1 MSFLPSLRR
10 SLSLLAVL
18 WLLSSLES
26 SPAGLWAQQPLA
38 DQTQLVL
45 RGLISG
51 TATPRLELDGQRFQA
66 SPLLSCF
73 YERRDFRPAWS
84 AGGALRP
91 AAGELLAALAHAEA
105 DGLHAEDYRLPAL
118 QRRAAAVRSRPDAR
132 GLADLDLLLSDAFLA
147 FGAHLRTGRVNP
159 HTIYRDCALKRDDTD
174 LAAVLEEA
182 LADDKGDG
190 QIRSTLA
197 SLPPPHRG
205 YKLLREA
212 LARYRQI
219 AARGGS
225 VPVPSGPTLRTG
237 DQEERVTILR
247 QRLAEAATSDAA
259 APLADPESPDLFDA
273 PLEEAVRGF
282 QQRHGL
288 EDDGAVGPAT
298 LAELNQAA
306 EDHVRQ
312 IEVNLERWRWV
323 PRDLGERHVLV
334 NIAAFRL
341 EAVDEG
347 RTSLEM
353 RVIVGK
359 PYTRTPMFSSA
370 MESVVL
376 NPSWYVPRNIAVNE
390 ILPKVRKD
398 PSYLAR
404 NNYEM
409 LSGSRIRQ
417 KPGPQNALGRIK
429 FLFPNRFS
437 VYLHDTPSRTLFNQ
451 TVRTF
456 SHGCIRIEKPF
467 DLAVWALRDEPRWTP
482 EAIRAGIDAGGER
495 TVALSRKIPVHVA
508 YWTAWVGDDGTLRL
522 GRDVYQRDAELTRLL
537 GAGQTVN

>member
-1 MSFLPSLRR
+1 M
-10 SLSLLAVL
+10 LSPGVSTRARLGAQ
-18 WLLSSLES
+18 E
-26 SPAGLWAQQPLA
+26 PALA
-38 DQTQLVL
+38 DQTRLVL

-51 TATPRLELDGQRFQA
+51 SAAPRLELEGQRFQA

-84 AGGALRP
+84 AGGVLRP
-91 AAGELLAALAHAEA
+91 AAEELLAALATAEA
-105 DGLHAEDYRLPAL
+105 EGLRAEDYRLPAL
-118 QRRAAAVRSRPDAR
+118 QRRAAAVRNRPEAR
-132 GLADLDLLLSDAFLA
+132 GLADLDLLLSDAFLT

-159 HTIYRDCALKRDDTD
+159 QAIYRDCALKRDGTD
-174 LAAVLEEA
+174 LAVVLEEA
-182 LADDKGDG
+182 LADDQGDG

-205 YKLLREA
+205 YRLLREA
-212 LARYRQI
+212 LGRYRRI
-219 AARGGS
+219 AERGDS
-225 VPVPSGPTLRTG
+225 VPVPPGPTLRAG
-237 DQEERVTILR
+237 DQGERVAILR
-247 QRLAEAATSDAA
+247 KRLDEAAASDAA
-259 APLADPESPDLFDA
+259 APLPAVESPDLFDA
-273 PLEEAVRGF
+273 LLEEAVRGF

-288 EDDGAVGPAT
+288 EDDGVVGPAT

-306 EDHVRQ
+306 ADHVRQ

-323 PRDLGERHVLV
+323 PRDLGKRHVLV

-341 EAVDEG
+341 EAAEDG
-347 RTSLEM
+347 RTALEM

-359 PYTRTPMFSSA
+359 PYTRTPMFSSE

-376 NPSWYVPRNIAVNE
+376 NPSWHVPQSIAVNE

-404 NNYEM
+404 HNYEM

-417 KPGPQNALGRIK
+417 RPGPQNALGQIK

-437 VYLHDTPSRTLFNQ
+437 VYLHDTPSRSLFSQ

-467 DLAVWALRDEPRWTP
+467 DLAVWALRDDPRWTP
-482 EAIRAGIDAGGER
+482 EAIRAGIDAGRER
-495 TVALSRKIPVHVA
+495 TVPLSRKIPVHVA

-522 GRDVYQRDAELTRLL
+522 GRDVYQRDAELARLL
-537 GAGQTVN
+537 GARPAEKAPP